1 MSTGVCSLD
10 AAALIAC
17 ARQCINVEKLCQ
29 EIAGSGEM
37 LDVHLPLMFQRD
49 MFMAIGSAD
58 HYDGQYCTALQ
69 SL

>member
-1 MSTGVCSLD
+1 
-10 AAALIAC
+10 
-17 ARQCINVEKLCQ
+17 
-29 EIAGSGEM
+29 M
-37 LDVHLPLMFQRD
+37 LDVHLPLTFRRD